1 MRASMDRPHANM
13 VQHIHDKIH
22 NVIRGQLVGID
33 GESLDVAS
41 VIAVSK

>member
-1 MRASMDRPHANM
+1 MRQSMDRPHANM
-13 VQHIHDKIH
+13 VQHIFEKLHC
-22 NVIRGQLVGID
+22 VIRGQPVRID

>member
-1 MRASMDRPHANM
+1 MRQSMDRPHANI
-13 VQHIHDKIH
+13 VQHIREKIYR
-22 NVIRGQLVGID
+22 VVRGQVVQID

>member
-1 MRASMDRPHANM
+1 MDRPHSNM
-13 VQHIHDKIH
+13 VHQIREKIQSI
-22 NVIRGQLVGID
+22 IRGQQVKID